1 MKNGIRWSDGVEVD
15 LRSLIAE
22 GGGAGRVESGGEGQD
37 ALFEGGILPRG
48 IGRVRDRG
56 GRAGGDG
63 GSQGLGDADNAD
75 SSSPPVAADWVNTT
89 DAKK

>member
-22 GGGAGRVESGGEGQD
+22 GGGAGLVESGGEGQD

-48 IGRVRDRG
+48 IGWVRDRG
-56 GRAGGDG
+56 RQAGGDG
-63 GSQGLGDADNAD
+63 GSQGLGNADNP
-75 SSSPPVAADWVNTT
+75 SPPVAAHRVDTA